1 MSQGS
6 PAATGSGTGTAEP
19 AHGQH
24 GDSSSDAAA
33 ASAYPS
39 AVAADA
45 SSTSP
50 PPLPPA
56 APLERP
62 QEERGREQA
71 GGSCSAAAAGVDREG
86 EGIDP
91 AAPSS
96 APSPPSSDSSS
107 PDGADAAAAG
117 AGPFNCSVVFQ
128 QMLQEQTA
136 IKEAGGPLAE
146 GAGKRKRPEKAQ
158 VKSSH
163 AIGELWNNLRK
174 FFHGE
179 SPGYVHYSQHVNHQ
193 THPMTEVRKYYL
205 VSDLATGQG
214 VDHLDAYSKFRRVTG
229 DGECF
234 YRSFIFSYLEQVLD
248 RHDTHE
254 EHRLLDALKRVSVQ
268 HADLRWTSEFPRSY
282 RAFKKLIK
290 KVKRWKRHGR
300 WKWNSIASTSSYR
313 KEKLLEF
320 FRSYDTTEDN

>member
-6 PAATGSGTGTAEP
+6 PAATGSGSGTAEP

-24 GDSSSDAAA
+24 GDSAAAA
-33 ASAYPS
+33 ASPS

-45 SSTSP
+45 SSSSSP

-62 QEERGREQA
+62 QEERDREQA
-71 GGSCSAAAAGVDREG
+71 GGSAAAAAVDREG
-86 EGIDP
+86 EGLDP

-96 APSPPSSDSSS
+96 PSSTGSISEN
-107 PDGADAAAAG
+107 GDAAASE
-117 AGPFNCSVVFQ
+117 AGPFDCRLAFQ
-128 QMLQEQTA
+128 QMLQKQTA

-146 GAGKRKRPEKAQ
+146 GAGKKKRPEDAQ

-163 AIGELWNNLRK
+163 AIAELWHNLIK

-193 THPMTEVRKYYL
+193 THPITEVTKYYL

-214 VDHLDAYSKFRRVTG
+214 VDHLDAYSEFRPVTG

-248 RHDTHE
+248 RQDTNE
-254 EHRLLDALKRVSVQ
+254 NTVSLMLLKECLCNMQILDGPLNFPGATEGCTISYSSGMPSQFYTVGTNSNLKFIVM
-268 HADLRWTSEFPRSY
+268 LTTRS
-282 RAFKKLIK
+282 
-290 KVKRWKRHGR
+290 
-300 WKWNSIASTSSYR
+300 
-313 KEKLLEF
+313 
-320 FRSYDTTEDN
+320 

>member
-6 PAATGSGTGTAEP
+6 PAATGSGSGTAEP
-19 AHGQH
+19 AHGQP

-33 ASAYPS
+33 ASPS

-45 SSTSP
+45 SSTLS

-62 QEERGREQA
+62 QEERDREQA
-71 GGSCSAAAAGVDREG
+71 GGSAAAAGVDREG
-86 EGIDP
+86 EGLDP

-96 APSPPSSDSSS
+96 APSSPSSTGSSS
-107 PDGADAAAAG
+107 ENGDAAASG
-117 AGPFNCSVVFQ
+117 AGPFDCRLAFQ

-146 GAGKRKRPEKAQ
+146 GAGKKKKPEEAQ

-193 THPMTEVRKYYL
+193 THPITEVRKYYL

-214 VDHLDAYSKFRRVTG
+214 VDHLDAYSKFRPVTG

-248 RHDTHE
+248 GQDTHE

-282 RAFKKLIK
+282 RGMHNFLQ
-290 KVKRWKRHGR
+290 
-300 WKWNSIASTSSYR
+300 
-313 KEKLLEF
+313 
-320 FRSYDTTEDN
+320 